1 MQVLFAQMIV
11 LITGYFTFN
20 GVQVSGPYPCGWLNG
35 RSFLCKFHGGFQCE
49 ESLLCLEMEFGVA
62 NFIGDLWCHL
72 CVEGRR
78 IQSHS

>member
-1 MQVLFAQMIV
+1 
-11 LITGYFTFN
+11 
-20 GVQVSGPYPCGWLNG
+20 VSGPYPCGWLNG

-49 ESLLCLEMEFGVA
+49 ESLLSLEMEFGVA
-62 NFIGDLWCHL
+62 NSIGDL